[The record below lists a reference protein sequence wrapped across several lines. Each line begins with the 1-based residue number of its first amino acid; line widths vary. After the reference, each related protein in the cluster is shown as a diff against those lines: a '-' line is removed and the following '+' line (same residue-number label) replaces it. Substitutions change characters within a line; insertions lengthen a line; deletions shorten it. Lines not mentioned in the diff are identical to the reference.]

1 MEQLYPLTY
10 SQKSIWYTEKL
21 YPETSLG
28 IVAGTFRIKDNI
40 DYTVLEKAIN
50 IFVKNNEALRTRIIE
65 ENGEVNQYYASY
77 EPFAVELK
85 DFSNLASQA
94 LYDWE
99 VEQTRIPLNL
109 VESQLFEFTMIKVSD
124 NEGGYYIKMH
134 HLISD
139 AWSMTIVGNSIM
151 NNYLAILNNTE
162 YDIDKPTYAE
172 YIKNYDE
179 YKNSEKFQKDHEYW
193 VNKYDVAP
201 EVTTLK
207 PRTTK
212 ENSIASNRKTF
223 VLPEKLCK
231 KMYEYSSENKVSI
244 FAMYMTAL
252 SIYMHRVTG
261 KEKLNLGTILLNR
274 SNRAEKNTMGMF
286 VETLPVS
293 LDIKETDNFN
303 ELSKNVTIDMMGVMR
318 HHRYPFELIQEEL
331 RRKYNFDDV
340 LYDIVLSYQNA
351 KFLDKN
357 EEIDFKTRWH
367 FAGYQSNALTI
378 HINDRE
384 SENKLII
391 DYDYITE
398 LFYDKEIDFLHD
410 HIIRL
415 LWHAL
420 DNPVKE
426 LNKLEMVSE
435 VEKQKILVD
444 FNKTETDYP
453 KDKVVHE
460 IIEETAKRLGNKI
473 AVISNGES
481 ITYGELN
488 RRANIVANK
497 LRESGIKPNDM
508 VGLLI
513 NRSVN
518 MMVGLLGIM
527 KSGAAY
533 LPIDPEYPEERI
545 KYMLTDSK
553 AKFLLTEESMNE
565 LIKNFDVSKYYIEK
579 DFATGNEENPVI
591 VNTPEDLVY
600 VIYTSGSTGNPKGV
614 MLKHKNINNFVKGT
628 TDVIDFNASKTIVS
642 VTTICFDIF
651 VLESWVSLQKGL
663 TIVLASEE
671 EQNSPRLFN
680 ELCLK
685 YNVNMLQ
692 TTPSRTDLL
701 TNNSKFIEYVKNITD
716 FMVGGEPFP
725 EPLLENLKKISN
737 ANIYNMYGPTETA
750 VWSSIKDMTKEEKI
764 NIGHP
769 MANTEFYILDKTL
782 NLCPIGMI
790 GDLYI
795 GGEGLARGYFGK
807 EELTAE
813 KFIQNPYKEND
824 VIYNTGDLARWM
836 GNGEVCHM
844 GRSDFQV
851 KIRGYRI
858 ELGDIQKNLINI
870 EGIENAVIKAVDNKY
885 LIAYLICDENI
896 SVTEIKSHLSKAL
909 PQYMIPSYFVRLES
923 FPHTPNGKVD
933 SKKLPDLSQVEIMRE
948 EFVEPSTD
956 IQKELAEIWSS
967 LLNIQKVSIKD
978 DFFDIGGDS
987 LGAINLAN
995 EISEKYN
1002 ITMAVKEIYDNNTI
1016 EKMADYLSN
1025 LEIGN
1030 DNIGKS
1036 EKVVLLKKSESNEN
1050 MFFVHAGN
1058 GTVLP
1063 YARLCSQLE
1072 RDINCY
1078 GIPFFITN
1086 NVYYPIRIT
1095 IEEIAAQYI
1104 TEIKKIQSKG
1114 PYKLFGWCI
1123 GCCIIFEM
1131 VKQLNDLED
1140 DVDEIYLVAGTAPGL
1155 DETTLNVTKETEL
1168 NFIKNFVPDESVF
1181 YDISK
1186 GVDIQNI
1193 WERIID
1199 NLESLNSNKE
1209 LVKECLRQ
1217 AILPSQLERATP
1229 NYEKGDLKTI
1239 IHTFNMIR
1247 TLALTYNMYQPNYSI
1262 EKELCY
1268 FNPLQDVV
1276 LGNQEINKK
1285 QWKKYFTNIKF
1296 IDLNG
1301 DHFSFFEKNTDKEFI
1316 VELNKLMNK

>member
-28 IVAGTFRIKDNI
+28 IVAGTFRFKDNI

-65 ENGEVNQYYASY
+65 ENGEVNQCYVPY
-77 EPFAVELK
+77 EPFSVEFK
-85 DFSNLASQA
+85 DFSNVDVQE

-99 VEQTRIPLNL
+99 VEQTRIPFNL
-109 VESQLFEFTMIKVSD
+109 VKSQLFEFTMIKVSD

-139 AWSMTIVGNSIM
+139 AWSMTIVGNEIM
-151 NNYLAILNNTE
+151 NNYLGILNNNE

-172 YIKNYDE
+172 YIKNYAE
-179 YKNSEKFQKDHEYW
+179 YKNSEKFKKDREYW
-193 VNKYDVAP
+193 VNKYDIAP

-212 ENSIASNRKTF
+212 ENSTASNRKTF

-231 KMYEYSSENKVSI
+231 KMYEYSLENKVSI

-252 SIYMHRVTG
+252 SMYMHRVTG

-286 VETLPVS
+286 VETLPVA
-293 LDIKETDNFN
+293 LDIKGTDNFN
-303 ELSKNVTIDMMGVMR
+303 DLSKNVTMDMMGVMR
-318 HHRYPFELIQEEL
+318 HHKYPFELIQEEL
-331 RRKYNFDDV
+331 RHKYNFDDV

-435 VEKQKILVD
+435 TEKQKILVD

-460 IIEETAKRLGNKI
+460 IIEETAKRLESKI

-497 LRESGIKPNDM
+497 LRESGIKPNDI

-545 KYMLTDSK
+545 NYMLTDSK

-579 DFATGNEENPVI
+579 DFTSGNEENPSI
-591 VNTPEDLVY
+591 VNTPGDLVY

-614 MLKHKNINNFVKGT
+614 MLKHKNINNLIQATSNIV
-628 TDVIDFNASKTIVS
+628 DFDKNKVIVS

-651 VLESWVSLQKGL
+651 VVESWLALQKGL
-663 TIVLASEE
+663 TIVLASER
-671 EQNSPRLFN
+671 EQNIPQLFN
-680 ELCLK
+680 ELCIENK
-685 YNVNMLQ
+685 VNIVQ
-692 TTPSRTDLL
+692 STPSRIDLL
-701 TNNSKFIEYVKNITD
+701 TSTENAIGYIKNVTD
-716 FMVGGEPFP
+716 FILGGEPFP
-725 EPLLENLKKISN
+725 EILLRKLKNISKS
-737 ANIYNMYGPTETA
+737 NIYNGYGPTETA
-750 VWSSIKDMTKEEKI
+750 VYSSIKDLTNESII
-764 NIGHP
+764 NIGKP
-769 MANTEFYILDKTL
+769 VANTQYYILDKTL

-795 GGEGLARGYFGK
+795 GGEGLSRGYFGK
-807 EELTAE
+807 DELTAE

-858 ELGDIQKNLINI
+858 ELGDIEKNILQNEAIK
-870 EGIENAVIKAVDNKY
+870 KAVVKVFYSKY
-885 LIAYLICDENI
+885 IVAYLVLRNELSIN
-896 SVTEIKSHLSKAL
+896 EIKKDLQKKL
-909 PQYMIPSYFVRLES
+909 PHYMLPSRYIILEEL
-923 FPHTPNGKVD
+923 PYTPNGKIN
-933 SKKLPDLSQVEIMRE
+933 SKKLPEPNFAEEDKKILLPSDDTEKILYDVIKNVLEVENLSIDDNFLEVGADSLAFLRVQTELFIYDFGLTTQDFYE
-948 EFVEPSTD
+948 NPT
-956 IQKELAEIWSS
+956 IQELA
-967 LLNIQKVSIKD
+967 
-978 DFFDIGGDS
+978 
-987 LGAINLAN
+987 
-995 EISEKYN
+995 
-1002 ITMAVKEIYDNNTI
+1002 
-1016 EKMADYLSN
+1016 
-1025 LEIGN
+1025 
-1030 DNIGKS
+1030 
-1036 EKVVLLKKSESNEN
+1036 
-1050 MFFVHAGN
+1050 
-1058 GTVLP
+1058 
-1063 YARLCSQLE
+1063 
-1072 RDINCY
+1072 
-1078 GIPFFITN
+1078 
-1086 NVYYPIRIT
+1086 
-1095 IEEIAAQYI
+1095 
-1104 TEIKKIQSKG
+1104 
-1114 PYKLFGWCI
+1114 
-1123 GCCIIFEM
+1123 
-1131 VKQLNDLED
+1131 
-1140 DVDEIYLVAGTAPGL
+1140 
-1155 DETTLNVTKETEL
+1155 
-1168 NFIKNFVPDESVF
+1168 NFIKQ
-1181 YDISK
+1181 K
-1186 GVDIQNI
+1186 G
-1193 WERIID
+1193 
-1199 NLESLNSNKE
+1199 
-1209 LVKECLRQ
+1209 
-1217 AILPSQLERATP
+1217 
-1229 NYEKGDLKTI
+1229 G
-1239 IHTFNMIR
+1239 NM
-1247 TLALTYNMYQPNYSI
+1247 
-1262 EKELCY
+1262 
-1268 FNPLQDVV
+1268 
-1276 LGNQEINKK
+1276 
-1285 QWKKYFTNIKF
+1285 
-1296 IDLNG
+1296 
-1301 DHFSFFEKNTDKEFI
+1301 
-1316 VELNKLMNK
+1316 